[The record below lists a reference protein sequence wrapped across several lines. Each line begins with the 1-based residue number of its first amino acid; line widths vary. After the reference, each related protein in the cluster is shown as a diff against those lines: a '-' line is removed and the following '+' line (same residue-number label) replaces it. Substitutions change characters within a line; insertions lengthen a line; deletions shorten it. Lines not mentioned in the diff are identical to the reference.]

1 MNLICIKVDSSLTIL
16 NLSLTLLKE
25 IRMEICN
32 ERYRLI
38 NVEKDKYLS
47 VSFYTLRFNIEERDE
62 YKFLVQKILN
72 QIPRDY
78 LKRK

>member
-47 VSFYTLRFNIEERDE
+47 VSFYTLGFYVEERDE

-72 QIPRDY
+72 QTPRDY

>member
-38 NVEKDKYLS
+38 NVEKYKCLS

>member
-38 NVEKDKYLS
+38 NVEKYKYLS
-47 VSFYTLRFNIEERDE
+47 VSFYTLRFNIEERDA

-72 QIPRDY
+72 QISRDY

>member
-1 MNLICIKVDSSLTIL
+1 
-16 NLSLTLLKE
+16 
-25 IRMEICN
+25 MEICN

-38 NVEKDKYLS
+38 NVQKYKYLS
-47 VSFYTLRFNIEERDE
+47 VSFYTLGFYVEERDE

>member
-1 MNLICIKVDSSLTIL
+1 MNLIYTKIEDTFTTLGLLLTTLKGTKV
-16 NLSLTLLKE
+16 
-25 IRMEICN
+25 EICN
-32 ERYRLI
+32 EKYRLI
-38 NVEKDKYLS
+38 NVEKYKCIS
-47 VSFYTLRFNIEERDE
+47 VSFYTLDFYVEERDE

>member
-1 MNLICIKVDSSLTIL
+1 
-16 NLSLTLLKE
+16 
-25 IRMEICN
+25 MEICN

-38 NVEKDKYLS
+38 NVEKYKCLS

>member
-47 VSFYTLRFNIEERDE
+47 VSFYTLRFNIEERDA